1 MTEVMR
7 ERQKGDRQKDKRD
20 IETDKR
26 EMERKTKGR

>member
-7 ERQKGDRQKDKRD
+7 ERQKGDRQKEKRD